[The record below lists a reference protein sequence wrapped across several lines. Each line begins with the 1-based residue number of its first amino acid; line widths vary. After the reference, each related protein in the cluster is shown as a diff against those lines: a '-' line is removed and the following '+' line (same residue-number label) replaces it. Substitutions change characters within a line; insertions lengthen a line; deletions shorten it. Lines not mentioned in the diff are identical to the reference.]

1 MFCEQNT
8 PVSFNNSYLPDL
20 SYQIKSSFFIS
31 PILLEMSLSCQGFYR
46 KKIRC
51 AEKEQ
56 QKKETLTLIS
66 TSLTAHLF
74 RFAKV
79 FLTGYRCHCAICRC
93 SNYLSY
99 GGFSDIPSCKDSR
112 HIGSHINIC
121 DDFTK
126 FIHFNL
132 SLEKI

>member
-1 MFCEQNT
+1 MKKAFPTIGKASTYEYTQQESSLLLKREVTCLYLFCEQNT

-66 TSLTAHLF
+66 TS
-74 RFAKV
+74 
-79 FLTGYRCHCAICRC
+79 
-93 SNYLSY
+93 
-99 GGFSDIPSCKDSR
+99 
-112 HIGSHINIC
+112 
-121 DDFTK
+121 
-126 FIHFNL
+126 
-132 SLEKI
+132 